1 MQTADSLLV
10 LIGVVLVADAMLALA
25 ARGAA
30 PTEPVRF
37 RIGVQ
42 RRSRGKEVKPRRSA
56 QPKQRATV

>member
-10 LIGVVLVADAMLALA
+10 LIGVVLVAGAMLALA

-42 RRSRGKEVKPRRSA
+42 RRRYPWR
-56 QPKQRATV
+56 